1 MYFREG
7 ARIQAPPPYIII
19 IIMVFPE
26 SALAVLTSTLAGGI
40 PKAGGPSSQSS
51 PPDSN
56 HTCGKGTRWG
66 ECHVLDEHIHATHL
80 MMPWVI
86 TLCSMMVLSMP
97 TLLLRSRSKEKGLRT
112 IAGNLFYCLG
122 LLLCS
127 FFVSD
132 HPAICLALT
141 VHSCLRLLVRMDT
154 SDAMIGGALWWS
166 LRYVS
171 ALGILCL
178 QVFVLPSLSV
188 VRWPSTLK
196 GSTIECAY
204 LAHLAGCI
212 IPDLVITCM
221 RAIISAARYVQIHDA

>member
-1 MYFREG
+1 
-7 ARIQAPPPYIII
+7 
-19 IIMVFPE
+19 MVFPE
-26 SALAVLTSTLAGGI
+26 SALVVLTSTLAGGI
-40 PKAGGPSSQSS
+40 PRSENESSKQAQGN
-51 PPDSN
+51 P
-56 HTCGKGTRWG
+56 TCGQGTRWI

-86 TLCSMMVLSMP
+86 TLCSMMILSMP
-97 TLLLRSRSKEKGLRT
+97 TLLLRSRLKEKGLRT

-141 VHSCLRLLVRMDT
+141 MHSCLRLLIRMDT
-154 SDAMIGGALWWS
+154 SDAMLGGGLWWS

-171 ALGILCL
+171 AVGILLL
-178 QVFVLPSLSV
+178 QVFVVPSLSV

-196 GSTIECAY
+196 GSAIECAY

-212 IPDLVITCM
+212 IPDLVISCM
-221 RAIISAARYVQIHDA
+221 RAIISTARYVQIRDE